1 MRGSSPHRVGR
12 RLVTLPAAALLGL
25 GIAGGSEAALGGSVA
40 TTSFA
45 RAVAVSAPV
54 SLEARDGDRR
64 REGHREGR
72 RNRSRSVYRPY
83 YGSFGGYGG
92 FASFWP
98 YLYSPYYYGPY
109 AWGSGQTGFASPDA
123 GAVDINTRPKKASV
137 YLDGE
142 LVGRVGSFDGFPRY
156 LWLRGGSYRLAIFMD
171 GYETLERDISV
182 HPGVVIKI
190 DEELAPGRSEPPQP
204 PPVTVTQGSTPS
216 GESWRV
222 ENRGQPIDQDQ
233 RREPASLM
241 VDVQPAD
248 AVVYLDGRLLGSGAQ
263 LASLHSALIIDP
275 GAHLLEVARPGYV
288 SEEHPFEAVKG
299 EDVALRVELRKQE

>member
-1 MRGSSPHRVGR
+1 MRRTSAYPFGR
-12 RLVTLPAAALLGL
+12 RLVTLAVAALPGL
-25 GIAGGSEAALGGSVA
+25 GIAAGSAAALSDPGAA
-40 TTSFA
+40 TAFA
-45 RAVAVSAPV
+45 RAVAVSVPV
-54 SLEARDGDRR
+54 SLEARDGDRQR
-64 REGHREGR
+64 DGQREGR
-72 RNRSRSVYRPY
+72 RARSRSVYRPY
-83 YGSFGGYGG
+83 YGSFGWYGG
-92 FASFWP
+92 FGSFWP
-98 YLYSPYYYGPY
+98 YAYSPYHYGPY
-109 AWGSGQTGFASPDA
+109 GWGSGQTGFASPYA

-171 GYETLERDISV
+171 GYETLERDINV
-182 HPGVVIKI
+182 HAGVIIKI
-190 DEELAPGRSEPPQP
+190 NEELVPGTSKPPQP
-204 PPVTVTQGSTPS
+204 PPVRVTQGSTPS

-233 RREPASLM
+233 RREPARLM
-241 VDVQPAD
+241 VDVEPGD

-275 GAHLLEVARPGYV
+275 GTHLLEVARPGYA

-299 EDVALRVELRKQE
+299 EDVALRVELHKQE